1 MKQPPKVATHLLM
14 CLGPEDESL
23 TGDLFE
29 EYGAGRSRLWYWR
42 QVLSAIL
49 VGAAGDFRHHP
60 RPAVRAVLIGW
71 VVLIPWFYFTIAVY
85 RRVLSWAGG
94 NAWVPGVWF
103 DADSVLLRMA
113 WWAWWIYEV
122 PLVIAWCGG
131 SLIIGRMIVRL
142 HREHRAAALFACVAS
157 QLPWTVLWAWPVWQ
171 NAHVAL
177 VHTAYAFPNQLLAAL
192 ILAGMPMCTLLGG
205 VWGRDGR
212 QLND

>member
-49 VGAAGDFRHHP
+49 VGAAGDLRNH
-60 RPAVRAVLIGW
+60 RRLAVRAVLLGW

-85 RRVLSWAGG
+85 RKVPSWVGFDTWASG
-94 NAWVPGVWF
+94 AWF
-103 DADSVLLRMA
+103 NADSVLLRMA

-122 PLVIAWCGG
+122 PLLIAWCGG
-131 SLIIGRMIVRL
+131 SLIIGRMIARL

-157 QLPWTVLWAWPVWQ
+157 QLPWTVLWAWPVWR

-177 VHTAYAFPNQLLAAL
+177 VHTAYAFPNQALAAL
-192 ILAGMPMCTLLGG
+192 ILAGMPLCTLLGG
-205 VWGRDGR
+205 VWSGDGR
-212 QLND
+212 RLNH